1 MSRKAMTVTN
11 VSITRGQVH
20 TISQLLI
27 QNDLV
32 IMRPPYG
39 GGGFKR
45 YRNQSVCLSRGVA
58 A

>member
-39 GGGFKR
+39 MGGG
-45 YRNQSVCLSRGVA
+45 L
-58 A
+58 

>member
-32 IMRPPYG
+32 MRPPYG
-39 GGGFKR
+39 RGGALSDTAISP
-45 YRNQSVCLSRGVA
+45 SVCPVA
-58 A
+58 

>member
-39 GGGFKR
+39 RGGALSDTAISP
-45 YRNQSVCLSRGVA
+45 SVCPVA
-58 A
+58 